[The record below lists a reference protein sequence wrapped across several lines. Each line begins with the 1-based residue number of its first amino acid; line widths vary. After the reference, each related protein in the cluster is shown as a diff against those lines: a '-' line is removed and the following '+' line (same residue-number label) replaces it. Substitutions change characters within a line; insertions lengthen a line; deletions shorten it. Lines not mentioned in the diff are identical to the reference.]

1 VGTLKTMMIHF
12 KIVEW
17 VEGRCKDHGGDLEDI
32 FLQLN
37 YYATKL
43 IILGVKV
50 V

>member
-1 VGTLKTMMIHF
+1 MIQF

-37 YYATKL
+37 YYATNL
-43 IILGVKV
+43 IIIGVKV